1 MVSKNVTPFTS
12 ENDSTIYSTNDIKR
26 LNISP
31 GHLASNGASETMVK
45 SFKLGLKKMIN
56 TKYIPTLNIYLL

>member
-12 ENDSTIYSTNDIKR
+12 ENDSTIYSTNDIKH

-56 TKYIPTLNIYLL
+56 TKYISTLNIYLL